1 MALTKI
7 AETAA
12 STSSAIAFTSDIN
25 STYKLYIFNFI
36 ALHPSANASFTVNFS
51 TDGGSNYN
59 VSKTTSTFY
68 QYNNEAADSY
78 ALTYLTSDD
87 LGSSTAYQILMN
99 SIQNAT
105 DGNGS
110 GYMLLYNP
118 SNTTYFKHFSS
129 NAQNMMNA
137 ANIANNYVGGFLETT
152 SAINAVN
159 FKMDSGTI
167 DAGTIEMW
175 GQ

>member
-7 AETAA
+7 TETTA
-12 STSSAIAFTSDIN
+12 SGSANIAFTSDIN
-25 STYKLYIFNFI
+25 STYKLYIFRFI
-36 ALHPSANASFTVNFS
+36 ALHPSTHSSFTVNFS

-68 QYNNEAADSY
+68 QYNAEDSSEY
-78 ALTYLTSDD
+78 ALSYLTSDD
-87 LGSSTAYQILMN
+87 LGSSTDYQILMN
-99 SIQNAT
+99 SIQSAT

-110 GYMLLYNP
+110 GYMLLFNP
-118 SNTTYFKHFSS
+118 SNTTYFKHFNSWG
-129 NAQNMMNA
+129 QNMINA
-137 ANIANNYVGGFLETT
+137 DKTNNNYVGGFLETT

-159 FKMDSGTI
+159 FKMASGNI